1 MTTNRLFRFP
11 LILLLA
17 CGASAAPLSGQG
29 ADPGKLLDRNAA
41 ALVTVQLVLQVK
53 VSGPMGQLMGDTQDL
68 ESEAVCTLIDPKG
81 LILCSNT
88 QLNSYIG
95 VMQRVMGRM
104 GAQSDFTATPTQIK
118 VLVADETKPW
128 AARLLVRDTDL
139 DLAWL
144 QIENAGGR
152 SFSYIDFSQ
161 GVAPRIGDPIFA
173 IRRLDKFFDRVP
185 ALLESRVSSVTQK
198 PRALLIPTGSFDTSL
213 GIPVMSASGQAVG
226 LLVLQLPD
234 ERRASER
241 SGLSLEMMS
250 WSSRMQDVSRGVI
263 LPAQDV
269 MKATRRALASLE
281 GGTKDN

>member
-1 MTTNRLFRFP
+1 MTANHLSVCA
-11 LILLLA
+11 LILLA
-17 CGASAAPLSGQG
+17 CVPAAPLSSQS
-29 ADPGKLLDRNAA
+29 ADLAKLLDRNAA

-53 VSGPMGQLMGDTQDL
+53 VSGPMGQLMGDAQEFDS
-68 ESEAVCTLIDPKG
+68 ESVCTIIDPKG

-88 QLNSYIG
+88 QLNGYMGI
-95 VMQRVMGRM
+95 MQRVMGRM
-104 GAQSDFTATPTQIK
+104 GTQSDFTATPTQIK
-118 VLVADETKPW
+118 VLIADEIKPW
-128 AARLLVRDTDL
+128 IAKLLVRDTDL

-152 SFSYIDFSQ
+152 SFSYIDFTQS
-161 GVAPRIGDPIFA
+161 VVPRVGDSIFA

-198 PRALLIPTGSFDTSL
+198 PRTLLIPTESFEANL

-234 ERRASER
+234 ERQASGR
-241 SGLSLEMMS
+241 TGLSLEMMN
-250 WSSRMQDVSRGVI
+250 WSSRMQDVSHGVI

-281 GGTKDN
+281 GTAKSN

>member
-1 MTTNRLFRFP
+1 MITNRLFRFP

-17 CGASAAPLSGQG
+17 CGASVAPLSGQG
-29 ADPGKLLDRNAA
+29 ADISKLLDRNAA

-53 VSGPMGQLMGDTQDL
+53 ISGPIGQLMGDTQDL
-68 ESEAVCTLIDPKG
+68 ESEAVCTLINPKG

-95 VMQRVMGRM
+95 VMQRVIGSM

-118 VLVADETKPW
+118 ILVADETKPW

-144 QIENAGGR
+144 QIENAGDR

-161 GVAPRIGDPIFA
+161 SVEPRIGDPIFA

-241 SGLSLEMMS
+241 SGLSLETMN
-250 WSSRMQDVSRGVI
+250 WSSRMQDVSHGVI
-263 LPAQDV
+263 LPAKDV

-281 GGTKDN
+281 GGTKNN